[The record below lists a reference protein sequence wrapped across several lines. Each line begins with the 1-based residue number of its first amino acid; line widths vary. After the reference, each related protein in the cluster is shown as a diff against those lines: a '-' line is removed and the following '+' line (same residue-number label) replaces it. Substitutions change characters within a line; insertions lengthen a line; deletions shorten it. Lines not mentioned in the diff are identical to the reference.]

1 MIALYLLAT
10 IALLV
15 GSAAV
20 YMALLKPFPVQW
32 LYYHYFVRK
41 PVVWAIAGGSVA
53 YVTWLSLEAG
63 SFPMAAAVPL
73 ALIALAVV
81 LTYRMHQESAF
92 PAVDFPAMSDNP
104 LLLPLADDTQLA
116 VIEHGDVTKAYP
128 LDYVIHHHI
137 INDSFEDRT
146 IALTY
151 CAMCRSIIAFDVT
164 EIGPLFVGSFKDAN
178 MIVADKRTSTF
189 FQQATFK
196 SIIGRLHPHTLTM
209 IPFQILPWGEI
220 RRGEQLPQVCQVTDD
235 DFREFQLP
243 IPGVWKRIMA
253 SEATPGLPSRFR
265 DKSFPARTRVVGVID
280 SLANPRVA
288 YLKRELVQRGVVKN
302 DALNI
307 FLVALG
313 DTVNAFKGSVL
324 SRSVQLTISTSG
336 GLSDAHSGTTWDAR
350 GKYKS
355 GSIMSDL
362 EKLAISDE
370 YWFSWKAFHPNSELI
385 RLQ

>member
-1 MIALYLLAT
+1 
-10 IALLV
+10 
-15 GSAAV
+15 
-20 YMALLKPFPVQW
+20 
-32 LYYHYFVRK
+32 
-41 PVVWAIAGGSVA
+41 
-53 YVTWLSLEAG
+53 VTWLSLEAG

-370 YWFSWKAFHPNSELI
+370 YWFSWKAFHPSSELI